1 MRLNGIKNRPPL
13 IVVAV
18 RQVLRLVHPLQVK
31 VSYNGDRQ
39 ATLTLPTYSPAKTG
53 FLRLRPTQGG
63 WEIRTKGEFN
73 QYREAAN
80 RAVRT
85 IPAEGGK

>member
-1 MRLNGIKNRPPL
+1 MRLNGIKNRPPS

-39 ATLTLPTYSPAKTG
+39 ATLTLPTYPAKTG

-63 WEIRTKGEFN
+63 WEIKTKGEFDH
-73 QYREAAN
+73 YREAAH
-80 RAVRT
+80 RATRA
-85 IPAEGGK
+85 IPVEEK